1 MTNRDENDQ
10 QAARR
15 AKVTAMRELG
25 VEPYQ
30 AEFERSHTSPEL
42 LSCKDHLL
50 SNESMISYAGRIVR
64 SNRKGKLAFMHLKD
78 GWGRVQAVMSQSVVG
93 EDSYAI
99 VKSADLG
106 DWVGVEGS
114 MFVTHSGE
122 YSIKVESF
130 RMLTKALRPLPI
142 PKEKLNEEG
151 KTIAFD
157 ALTDTETRYR
167 QRYVDL
173 ALNDRVRDVFRRRSM
188 MIQSIRAFLQSL
200 GYLEVETPTLQPIYG
215 GANARPFVTHH
226 HAHGMELFLRISNEL
241 YLKRCIIG
249 GLEKVYE
256 FARDFRNE
264 GVDKTHSPEF
274 TLLEFYEAYADYYVM
289 MNRVEEIVVGAA
301 EALGTGPTIE
311 WDGKSINLA
320 RPWKRLRFH
329 EAIDLY
335 ADLDVSS
342 LDPGELKRLCDQK
355 SIEVPPDGSRGQ
367 ILIELFE
374 QLVVS
379 HLVDPH
385 IIYDYPL
392 ESSPLCRKHRTHP
405 ELIEQFEVYIG
416 GMEVCNAYSELV
428 DPDQQREAFEQQAGF
443 GRGKIA
449 EAQPVDEDF
458 LYALESGMPPTGG
471 AGIGIDRLAMLL
483 TNSNTIKDVLLFPL
497 MKPVVS

>member
-1 MTNRDENDQ
+1 MTTRDENDQ
-10 QAARR
+10 QTARR

-42 LSCKDHLL
+42 LQDREHLL
-50 SNESMISYAGRIVR
+50 RDESMISYAGRIVR

-78 GWGRVQAVMSQSVVG
+78 GWGRVQAVVSESEVG
-93 EDSYAI
+93 TDSYGI

-130 RMLTKALRPLPI
+130 RMLSKALRPLPI
-142 PKEKLNEEG
+142 PKEKLNDEG

-173 ALNDRVRDVFRRRSM
+173 ALNDRVRDVFRQRSM
-188 MIQSIRAFLQSL
+188 MIQSIRAFLESL
-200 GYLEVETPTLQPIYG
+200 SYLEVETPTLQPIYG

-226 HAHGMELFLRISNEL
+226 HAHDMELFLRISNEL

-249 GLEKVYE
+249 GLERVYE
-256 FARDFRNE
+256 FAKDFRNE

-289 MNRVEEIVVGAA
+289 MDRVEEMVVAA
-301 EALGTGPTIE
+301 ATALGKSSTIE

-320 RPWKRLRFH
+320 RPWKRMRFS
-329 EAIDLY
+329 EAISQY
-335 ADLDVSS
+335 AGLDVETVDRQG
-342 LDPGELKRLCDQK
+342 LNRLCNKEGID
-355 SIEVPPDGSRGQ
+355 IPVEASRGE

-374 QLVVS
+374 QLVAPR
-379 HLVDPH
+379 LVDPH
-385 IIYDYPL
+385 IIYDYPT
-392 ESSPLCRKHRTHP
+392 ESSPLCRRHRADP
-405 ELIEQFEVYIG
+405 QLIEQFELYIG
-416 GMEVCNAYSELV
+416 GMELCNAYSELI
-428 DPDQQREAFEQQAGF
+428 DPEQQREAFERQAGV
-443 GRGKIA
+443 GRGKA
-449 EAQPVDEDF
+449 EEAQPVDEDF